1 MIIPERYLVLQ
12 SAFLSLPWRHYHPRW
27 RHWEDVGINIVGH
40 IPLGFFVVYFSTVH
54 ATGHATA
61 VAILVRFLTSLTIEG
76 LQAYLPTRD
85 SGMND
90 LITNTLGTGFGVLL
104 HRSSLLQNL
113 RRQLFAEKLPA

>member
-1 MIIPERYLVLQ
+1 MLQ

-61 VAILVRFLTSLTIEG
+61 VAILVRFFTRLTIEW
-76 LQAYLPTRD
+76 LQAYLPTQG

-90 LITNTLGTGFGVLL
+90 LITNTLGSVFGVLL
-104 HRSSLLQNL
+104 YPSCLLQNHM
-113 RRQLFAEKLPA
+113 RQLFAEKLPA